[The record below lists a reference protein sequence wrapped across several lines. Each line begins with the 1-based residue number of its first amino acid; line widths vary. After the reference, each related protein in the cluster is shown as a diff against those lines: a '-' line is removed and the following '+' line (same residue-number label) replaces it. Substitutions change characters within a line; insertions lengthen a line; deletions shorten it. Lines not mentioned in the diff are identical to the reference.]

1 MPTLPP
7 QTQHWPA
14 DHAILFVHGIGNARP
29 GDYDTLVSQVQQLLG
44 DSTTKFAFYFLYYDQ
59 IDQWAAAKLQS
70 SLLNSQV
77 IDAIRRGL
85 ERSHFLAAAGS
96 KIDAVNLGNVM
107 ADFAGDVVW
116 PVFVPDARRAVRAAF
131 LQQLA
136 QIVLDGKRAGH
147 EPWEQHLTI
156 ITHSLGCFHTYEALA
171 TIATDPAEGLS
182 PATFGVQF
190 DNVIYMASPL
200 QLIRSVCEAV
210 GAAVPE
216 RNSLHCLTAADFRS
230 PAEHPITGADVPSAR
245 RVVSITGNLDPVGGW
260 FLRSRADWAYMKLP
274 DSDPAPGPQYVS
286 LVDNQQLGVMQAAE
300 ESALALV
307 LQSALQVDSA
317 PQVSI
322 GNPHDWGTY
331 VARHGDQLKEWLTS

>member
-14 DHAILFVHGIGNARP
+14 DRAILFVHGIGNARP

-44 DSTTKFAFYFLYYDQ
+44 DSSSRFAFYFLYYDQ
-59 IDQWAAAKLQS
+59 IDQWAAAKLQA
-70 SLLNSQV
+70 SLLNSRV
-77 IDAIRRGL
+77 VDAIRRGL
-85 ERSHFLAAAGS
+85 AGS
-96 KIDAVNLGNVM
+96 QLLAGAASKVDPVTLANVI

-136 QIVLDGKRAGH
+136 QIVLDGKSAGL
-147 EPWEQHLTI
+147 ETWEQHLTI

-171 TIATDPAEGLS
+171 AIANDPTEGLS
-182 PATFGVQF
+182 PATYGVQF

-200 QLIRSVCEAV
+200 QLIRSVCESV

-216 RNSLHCLTAADFRS
+216 RDSLHCLSVADFRS
-230 PAEHPITGADVPSAR
+230 PAEHPITGPDVPSAR

-260 FLRSRADWAYMKLP
+260 FLRNRADWAYMKLP
-274 DSDPAPGPQYVS
+274 DPDPAARPEYVS
-286 LVDNQQLGVMQAAE
+286 LIDDQQLNALKAAE
-300 ESALALV
+300 DSALAAV
-307 LQSALQVDSA
+307 LQSALRTDAA
-317 PQVSI
+317 PQI
-322 GNPHDWGTY
+322 TLNNPHDWGAY
-331 VARHGDQLKEWLTS
+331 VARHGDQLKKWLIA